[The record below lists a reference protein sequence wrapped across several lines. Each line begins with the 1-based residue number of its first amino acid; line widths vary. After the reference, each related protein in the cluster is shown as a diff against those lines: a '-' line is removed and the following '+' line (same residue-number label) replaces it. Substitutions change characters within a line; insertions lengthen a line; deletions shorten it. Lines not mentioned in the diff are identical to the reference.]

1 MQTMPVIETPRL
13 RLRPVR
19 ESDLDALAA
28 HNANPQVARYLGP
41 GKTLNRA
48 ESWRQITCFL
58 GHQQMRGYSILAIE
72 DRASGAFIG
81 RTGPWFAEGW
91 PMVEVGWI
99 VDPQWQGRGIA
110 SEAGRASLDWC
121 FANLNVDRVCSLIA
135 PDNAASARVAE
146 KLGAQIERRAEITG
160 IPADIW
166 VHQRPAEIPR
176 PSMTELPCAEPED
189 SFKILTERFRLR
201 SFRERDLDDLARLY
215 GDADV
220 MRYIGEGRT
229 LTRPQTWRQIAC
241 FLGHRQLRGYTT
253 MAIEDRRTGVF
264 VGECGPWFP
273 EGWPMLEIGWLVDP
287 RRQGQGIATEV
298 ARGALDWCFATL
310 GVDQVCSIIH
320 PGNLPSARVATKLGA
335 KIERQIESFG
345 QTQDLWIHTR
355 P

>member
-13 RLRPVR
+13 RLRPLR

-28 HNANPQVARYLGP
+28 LNANPDVTRFLGP

-48 ESWRQITCFL
+48 ETWRQIACFM
-58 GHQQMRGYSILAIE
+58 GHQQIRGYSILAIE

-81 RTGPWFAEGW
+81 RTGPWFPEMW
-91 PMVEVGWI
+91 PMLEVGWI
-99 VDPQWQGRGIA
+99 VDPKWQRQGIA

-121 FANLNVDRVCSLIA
+121 FANLNIDRICSLIA
-135 PDNAASARVAE
+135 PDNLASARVAA
-146 KLGAQIERRAEITG
+146 KLGGQLDRRAEITG

-176 PSMTELPCAEPED
+176 PSMVEPICAEPED
-189 SFKILTERFRLR
+189 AFEVLTDRFRLR

-215 GDADV
+215 ADSDV
-220 MRYIGEGRT
+220 MRYIGDGHT
-229 LTRPQTWRQIAC
+229 LTRPQTWRQIAV
-241 FLGHRQLRGYTT
+241 FLGHRQLRGFTT

-264 VGECGPWFP
+264 VGECGPWNP

-310 GVDQVCSIIH
+310 GVDQICSIIH
-320 PGNLPSARVATKLGA
+320 PENLPSARVATKLGA
-335 KIERQIESFG
+335 HCERQIELFG
-345 QTQDLWIHTR
+345 QTQDLWIHAR